1 MSHRLSHTQLVQL
14 AEQFGTPLYV
24 YHAEK
29 IKEQYEALNNAFKA
43 CNARF
48 FYACKALTNINILK
62 YIESLGAGLDCV
74 SINEVRLGLKAGF
87 TPERILLPLIAWTLG
102 RLKKERTKV
111 WSSTSITFPYWN
123 NSATSSA
130 VPIPYVSALTR
141 ILWVAAI
148 TK

>member
-48 FYACKALTNINILK
+48 FMPAR
-62 YIESLGAGLDCV
+62 
-74 SINEVRLGLKAGF
+74 RLP
-87 TPERILLPLIAWTLG
+87 T
-102 RLKKERTKV
+102 
-111 WSSTSITFPYWN
+111 STS
-123 NSATSSA
+123 
-130 VPIPYVSALTR
+130 
-141 ILWVAAI
+141 
-148 TK
+148 